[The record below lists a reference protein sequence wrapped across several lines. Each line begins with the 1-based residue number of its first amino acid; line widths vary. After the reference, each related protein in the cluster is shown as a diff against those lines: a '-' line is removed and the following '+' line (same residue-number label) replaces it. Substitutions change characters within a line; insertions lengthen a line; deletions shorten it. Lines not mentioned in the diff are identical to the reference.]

1 MGALSQYLLVPSQH
15 AWVAGSA
22 EELSSQLCLEF
33 LCASLIPEPLYHEEC
48 GAKDIKLEE
57 VYAC

>member
-1 MGALSQYLLVPSQH
+1 MGALFQYLPKHVGMAQ
-15 AWVAGSA
+15 VAGSA